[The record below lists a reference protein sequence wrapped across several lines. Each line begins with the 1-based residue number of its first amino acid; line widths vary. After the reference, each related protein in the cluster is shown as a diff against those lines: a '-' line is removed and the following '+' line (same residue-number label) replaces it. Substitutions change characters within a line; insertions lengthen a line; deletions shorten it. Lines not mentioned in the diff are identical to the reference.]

1 MGNTGSGKSELLKQ
15 LIRQFVQKD
24 IPFCLIDPHSDL
36 AESML
41 SYLLESGYFE
51 RPDVAKNPMKK
62 LLYIDFGIKDARRVL
77 SAPRGSLGD
86 TPLSYRFAFAPLV
99 GTGGA
104 GSIGL
109 RYPLA
114 SLFGLRSGREPAVHS
129 ASAVDGAVK
138 ALVPHG
144 RGLARTSVAARCS
157 ASGPLPFRRRPPE
170 ANLPGPD
177 VVASHLKLT
186 LRARAHDACA

>member
-36 AESML
+36 AGNML

-99 GTGGA
+99 GTGRA

-114 SLFGLRSGREPAVHS
+114 SLFGLGSG
-129 ASAVDGAVK
+129 
-138 ALVPHG
+138 
-144 RGLARTSVAARCS
+144 
-157 ASGPLPFRRRPPE
+157 
-170 ANLPGPD
+170 
-177 VVASHLKLT
+177 
-186 LRARAHDACA
+186 